1 MKVTI
6 KRVMGFGPCEG
17 WTEERMLK
25 ISGGKRSMDALD
37 ILCSRKISVED
48 RIWLGVH
55 LLPKSDAR
63 EFARWCALQ
72 VIDKWKAPEVVVRWL
87 KTGDKS
93 LLSAASAVAWSTTSY
108 AASAVAWS
116 TTSYA
121 TSSATSNAAF
131 SVARYA
137 SSAFALGTQ
146 NAAKLKQLAKIREM
160 IR

>member
-25 ISGGKRSMDALD
+25 ISGGKRSMDAFD
-37 ILCSRKISVED
+37 ILCSRKIPVED

-55 LLPKSDAR
+55 LLSESDAR

-93 LLSAASAVAWSTTSY
+93 LLSAASSAISYATSY
-108 AASAVAWS
+108 AAK
-116 TTSYA
+116 
-121 TSSATSNAAF
+121 F
-131 SVARYA
+131 
-137 SSAFALGTQ
+137 
-146 NAAKLKQLAKIREM
+146 KQLAKIREM